1 MKPTIAWLVPK
12 PIKGSG
18 GIREIYNKIQHL
30 CSQGHECHAFVEGD
44 ASVYALADQVEAFYG
59 PNDCV
64 LHSGWDHD
72 AEQFDMI
79 FATIWYSAKEV
90 AKAPARVKKA
100 YMIQDYEAWFNPMG
114 DGYAWAEESYQL
126 GLHPVCLGRWLPNV
140 LHRQFGV
147 GSHFFDFCCE
157 RQLYFPFKPFVKRE
171 LALCYIYQPEK
182 PRRCSQIGLQALHL
196 LKRAMPDVTIYLY
209 GSDEIGEV
217 PFPHV
222 QLGILRSHEI
232 NDLYNRCS
240 LGFCMSSSN
249 PSRIPFEMMSAGLPV
264 VDIYRE
270 NNLFDFPEAG
280 VLLAADNSRAIAKA
294 LAQCLSDRERLRS
307 MSAFGVEWMTQN
319 SMEKEYDQFY
329 ASVQA
334 ILLGNGPTITPE
346 LPPRMYQKDAVQSHL

>member
-1 MKPTIAWLVPK
+1 MNSKIAWLVPK

-30 CSQGHECHAFVEGD
+30 CNQGHECHAFVEGD
-44 ASVYALADQVEAFYG
+44 ANVYQLADQIESFYG

-64 LHSGWDHD
+64 LHSGWEHNAD
-72 AEQFDMI
+72 EFDMI
-79 FATIWYSAKEV
+79 FSTIWYSAREV

-114 DGYAWAEESYQL
+114 DGYLWAEESYQL

-140 LHRQFGV
+140 LHRQFGAT
-147 GSHFFDFCCE
+147 SHFFDFCCE
-157 RQLYFPFKPFVKRE
+157 RQLYFQTRQFDQRE
-171 LALCYIYQPEK
+171 LAVCYIYQPEK
-182 PRRCSQIGLQALHL
+182 PRRCSQIGIQALTL
-196 LKRAMPDVTIYLY
+196 LKREMPDVTIYLY
-209 GSDEIGEV
+209 GSDEIGKV

-222 QLGILRSHEI
+222 NLGILRSGEI

-264 VDIYRE
+264 VDIHRE

-280 VLLAADNSRAIAKA
+280 VLLAADNARAIARA
-294 LAQCLSDRERLRS
+294 LVQCLSDHERLRA
-307 MSAFGVEWMTQN
+307 MSAFGIEWMSQR
-319 SMEKEYDQFY
+319 SMQREYDQFY
-329 ASVQA
+329 SAVQS
-334 ILLGNGPTITPE
+334 ILQGNGHTVIPE
-346 LPPRMYQKDAVQSHL
+346 LPGRIYQKNAVKGDL